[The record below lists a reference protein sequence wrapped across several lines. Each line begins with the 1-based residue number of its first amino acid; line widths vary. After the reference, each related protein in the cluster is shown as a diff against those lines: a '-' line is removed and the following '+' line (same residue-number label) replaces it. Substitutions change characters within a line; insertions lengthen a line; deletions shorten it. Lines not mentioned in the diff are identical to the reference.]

1 MSTGAPA
8 CDGLRKGP
16 TVHQV
21 RAVVVTS
28 PGGPQVLRV
37 ERVPDPVPGPG
48 ELLVDVAAAGVNRAD
63 LLQRAGHY
71 PPPPG
76 APTWPG
82 LEVSGVVTAVGP
94 LATGR
99 TTPEGAGAPAP
110 GPRVGDHVAALLAG
124 GGYADR
130 VTVNASLT
138 LPVPR
143 ESALRDAA
151 ALPEALATVWSNL
164 RAAAFAPGDTL
175 LVHGGSGGVG
185 SVAVQLAHALGHRVL
200 ATAGGDER
208 CARVRSLGADVVVDH
223 RAQDVVA
230 AVRDATDGRGV
241 DVVLDV
247 LGGRALRTNVRL
259 LAEGGRLV
267 VIGLQQGG
275 RGELDLP
282 ALMARRGSV
291 IATTL
296 RDRPHEQKARIMADV
311 REHVWPL
318 VLDGRVRPVVHA
330 SLPLTDAGRAHE
342 LLESGEVFG
351 KVLLVP

>member
-1 MSTGAPA
+1 MRG
-8 CDGLRKGP
+8 
-16 TVHQV
+16 V

-28 PGGPQVLRV
+28 PGGPDVLQVQD
-37 ERVPDPVPGPG
+37 VPEPAPGPG
-48 ELLVDVAAAGVNRAD
+48 EVVVDVAAAGVNRAD

-76 APTWPG
+76 APAWPG

-94 LATGR
+94 PL
-99 TTPEGAGAPAP
+99 PAP
-110 GPRVGDHVAALLAG
+110 GPGPGTPPAAPGLRPGDRVAALLAG
-124 GGYADR
+124 GGYAER
-130 VTVNASLT
+130 VMVNVSLT
-138 LPVPR
+138 LPVPLDLTR
-143 ESALRDAA
+143 GCDLVDAA

-164 RAAAFAPGDTL
+164 RAARLAPGETL
-175 LVHGGSGGVG
+175 LVQGGSGGVG

-200 ATAGGDER
+200 ATAGGPER
-208 CARVRSLGADVVVDH
+208 CARVRELGADVVVDH
-223 RAQDVVA
+223 RAQDLEQ

-247 LGGRALRTNVRL
+247 LGGPALRDNVRL

-267 VIGLQQGG
+267 VIGLQRGR

-282 ALMARRGSV
+282 VLMARRGSV

-296 RDRPHEQKARIMADV
+296 RDRPHAQKAAIMADV

-330 SLPLTDAGRAHE
+330 RLPLADAPRAHE
-342 LLESGEVFG
+342 ALAAGEVFG
-351 KVLLVP
+351 KVLLLP

>member
-1 MSTGAPA
+1 M
-8 CDGLRKGP
+8 
-16 TVHQV
+16 

-28 PGGPQVLRV
+28 PGGPGALRV
-37 ERVPDPVPGPG
+37 EDVPDPTPGPG
-48 ELLVDVAAAGVNRAD
+48 QVLVDVAAAGVNRAD

-76 APTWPG
+76 APAWPG
-82 LEVSGVVTAVGP
+82 LEASGVVLAVGP
-94 LATGR
+94 SAAAQGGGDPALQG
-99 TTPEGAGAPAP
+99 TPVL
-110 GPRVGDHVAALLAG
+110 RVGDRVAALLTG
-124 GGYADR
+124 GGYAER
-130 VTVNASLT
+130 VIAEASLT
-138 LPVPR
+138 LPIPP
-143 ESALRDAA
+143 EGDIQDAA

-164 RAAAFAPGDTL
+164 RAAALGPGQTL

-200 ATAGGDER
+200 ATAGGAER
-208 CARVRSLGADVVVDH
+208 CARVRELGADVVVDH
-223 RAQDVVA
+223 RAQDVTA
-230 AVRDATDGRGV
+230 AVLDATEGRGV

-247 LGGRALRTNVRL
+247 LGGRALGANVRL

-267 VIGLQQGG
+267 VIGLQQGR

-296 RDRPHEQKARIMADV
+296 RDRPAEQKAAIMADV
-311 REHVWPL
+311 RAHVWPL

-330 SLPLTDAGRAHE
+330 RVPLAQAPRAHE
-342 LLESGEVFG
+342 MLESGEVFG
-351 KVLLVP
+351 KVLLLP